1 MRDPALLR
9 DRAFRFPNGPTSL
22 APTGSACFGRPTTC
36 PAASVRGSSATRK
49 PGHRRRG
56 SPSTRTPGAALSRR
70 QPRRCCWPRH
80 RGLADAT
87 SRTATKLRRPD
98 AASRAGTTAKRYGR
112 SCATTRRDQV
122 VGGPAEGHRPGR
134 GLQQGFD
141 GLLLIRGAH
150 VLLSGVLSDYGWR
163 VVGLVRCPPAEI
175 ESWPSSLRGGAS
187 AGGGACPA
195 PVASESA
202 GHGCSRSGS
211 TGAGCDAECGGGA
224 RPGRGI
230 VLLQRLGGGGPG
242 AVRAAGASRGGG

>member
-9 DRAFRFPNGPTSL
+9 DRAFRFQTDRQR
-22 APTGSACFGRPTTC
+22 F
-36 PAASVRGSSATRK
+36 SSATRK
-49 PGHRRRG
+49 ARTAPRRPGR
-56 SPSTRTPGAALSRR
+56 PSTRNPGGALSSG
-70 QPRRCCWPRH
+70 QPCRCCWPRH
-80 RGLADAT
+80 RWWVGGRYFENSNEA
-87 SRTATKLRRPD
+87 RTTGRRQSGGDGRRPN
-98 AASRAGTTAKRYGR
+98 GTGGR
-112 SCATTRRDQV
+112 VRHEARR
-122 VGGPAEGHRPGR
+122 GGGRPCWGHRPGR
-134 GLQQGFD
+134 GLQQEFD
-141 GLLLIRGAH
+141 GLLLIHGAH
-150 VLLSGVLSDYGWR
+150 VPLSGVLSDYGWR

-224 RPGRGI
+224 RPGRGF
-230 VLLQRLGGGGPG
+230 VLLQRLDGGGPG